1 MTHYRSLLDHEFL
14 GAWDLQRDG
23 HGVEVTI
30 TIGAIE
36 QVLVY
41 DPKGKFTDPDTKQR
55 ASKKLCIT
63 PAERP
68 ERKLVL
74 GKTNADLIAAL
85 HGTDA
90 DKWKGKKITLYPA
103 QTSFGKRR
111 EDCIR
116 VKIPDELLRDS
127 PHIRER
133 VRAKLLKERG
143 WTAVQPKGREERQA
157 DQAGVKLVE
166 GDDG

>member
-14 GAWDLQRDG
+14 GAWDLQRNG
-23 HGVEVTI
+23 VGVEVTI
-30 TIGAIE
+30 TIGAVE
-36 QVLVY
+36 QVEVF
-41 DPKGKFTDPDTKQR
+41 DPKTNKPG
-55 ASKKLCIT
+55 KKLCIT

-68 ERKLVL
+68 ERKLCL

-90 DKWKGKKITLYPA
+90 DKWRGKRLTLYPA

-116 VKIPDELLRDS
+116 VKVPDELLRDS
-127 PHIRER
+127 PCIRER

-143 WTAVQPKGREERQA
+143 WSAVQPQSRETRAASTAEREA
-157 DQAGVKLVE
+157 TPPAAPRE
-166 GDDG
+166 PGDD